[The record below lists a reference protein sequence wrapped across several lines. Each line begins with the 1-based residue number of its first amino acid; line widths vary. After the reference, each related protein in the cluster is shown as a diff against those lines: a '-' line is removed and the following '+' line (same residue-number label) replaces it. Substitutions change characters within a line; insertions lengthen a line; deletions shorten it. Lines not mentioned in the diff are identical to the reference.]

1 MDVQRESI
9 NVQVDPLSLTA
20 GIQVL
25 SGNPLQSYNKDTDEY
40 EDDRALVPLIIMP
53 WVSIVDPHNIMPK
66 GLVTLTSV
74 TYYNGTPN
82 AGQQIVTSDDYVL
95 SDTGTPVGSL
105 KVKKNIPVNS
115 PMEIYAVFLFTDLRT
130 NQSVA
135 VERSISLRT
144 TFYDSR
150 NYSVNI
156 DQPKG
161 FTIDPTRTTKAE
173 DGTWPVVLNA
183 QMYSG
188 KEQVPDANAAYF
200 WYVLDGASYRLI
212 NNTDLDLWMLTNRNA
227 NGTWPKQITVDARL
241 FKNAT
246 IRCMAAY
253 YSGTVPTS
261 PASESIQATTTIKVQ
276 LPPTA
281 YAKMI
286 ITKGLP
292 VIPGQNKPIEA
303 RCEVYDNAGIIV
315 NPSQYYRITWYKV
328 AQALG
333 ATPVEIG
340 YGDTLTT
347 SPQALGITAT
357 AGYNIYPQ
365 VDELGEFKALA
376 DADGAIL
383 VDLDGAILISQ

>member
-1 MDVQRESI
+1 MDVQRKSI

-40 EDDRALVPLIIMP
+40 EDDRTLVPLIIMP

-82 AGQQIVTSDDYVL
+82 AGVQIVNGDDYVI
-95 SDTGTPVGSL
+95 SDAGTPVGSL
-105 KVKKNIPVNS
+105 KVKKNVPVNS

-150 NYSVNI
+150 NYSVKI

-161 FTIDPTRTTKAE
+161 FTVDPTRTTKAE
-173 DGTWPVVLNA
+173 DGSWPVVLNA

-188 KEQVPDANAAYF
+188 KELVPDTNAAYF
-200 WYVLDGASYRLI
+200 WYVLDGSSYRLI
-212 NNTDLDLWMLTNRNA
+212 DNTELDLWMNTDRNA
-227 NGTWPKQITVDARL
+227 NGTWPKQITIDARL
-241 FKNAT
+241 FKSAT

-292 VIPGQNKPIEA
+292 VTPGQNNPIEA
-303 RCEVYDNAGIIV
+303 RCEVYDNAGIIA
-315 NPSQYYRITWYKV
+315 NPSQYYRIIWYKV
-328 AQALG
+328 AQTLG

-347 SPQALGITAT
+347 TPQALGITAT
-357 AGYNIYPQ
+357 AGYNIYPK
-365 VDELGEFKALA
+365 VDELREFNILT
-376 DADGAIL
+376 DSDGAIL
-383 VDLDGAILISQ
+383 TDLDGAILISQ

>member
-1 MDVQRESI
+1 MDIQRESI
-9 NVQVDPLSLTA
+9 NVQIDPLSLTA

-53 WVSIVDPHNIMPK
+53 WVSVADPHNIMPK
-66 GLVTLTSV
+66 GLATLTSV
-74 TYYNGTPN
+74 TYYNGTPSTG
-82 AGQQIVTSDDYVL
+82 AQITTGNGYVISDK
-95 SDTGTPVGSL
+95 GTPVGSL
-105 KVKKNIPVNS
+105 KIKKNLPVNS

-130 NQSVA
+130 NQSVS

-150 NYSVNI
+150 NYSVKI

-161 FTIDPTRTTKAE
+161 FTIDPTRTTKAG
-173 DGTWPVVLNA
+173 DGSWPVVLNA

-188 KEQVPDANAAYF
+188 KDLIPDSNVAYF
-200 WYVLDGASYRLI
+200 WYVLDGSSYRLI
-212 NNTDLDLWMLTNRNA
+212 DNTELDLWMNTDRNA
-227 NGTWPKQITVDARL
+227 NGTWPKQITIDARL

-261 PASESIQATTTIKVQ
+261 PSNEPIQATTTIKVQ

-281 YAKMI
+281 YGRMI

-292 VIPGQNKPIEA
+292 VIAGQSNPIEA
-303 RCEVYDNAGIIV
+303 KCEVYDNAGIIA
-315 NPSQYYRITWYKV
+315 NPSQYYRITWYKA
-328 AQALG
+328 AQTLG

-347 SPQALGITAT
+347 TPQELGITAT
-357 AGYNIYPQ
+357 AGYNIFPK
-365 VDELGEFKALA
+365 VDELREFNVLT
-376 DADGAIL
+376 DSDGAIL
-383 VDLDGAILISQ
+383 TDLDGAILISQ